1 MQRKDPTWLQGNGGS
16 IVLKKSWAKYLL
28 KKIKFVKRR
37 ATTKSMTNCENFDN
51 LKEQFLFDIKA
62 VVEMQEILN
71 DLIIN

>member
-1 MQRKDPTWLQGNGGS
+1 MEAQLS
-16 IVLKKSWAKYLL
+16 SKKAWAKYLL

-62 VVEMQEILN
+62 VVEMQEILD